1 MKAYETSQI
10 RNFCLLGHG
19 NAGKTSLA
27 EAMLFTAGAIE
38 RAGRASD
45 GNTTMD
51 FDSEEIKRQ
60 FSISSAVAACEWK
73 NSKYNIIDAPGY
85 FDFVGE
91 VNQAV
96 NAADAAIIVM
106 SGKSGLTVGAE
117 KAWDFCEKQKI
128 PRLIF
133 INKVDDERVDY
144 PAILAQLHA
153 KYGKRIAPFQI
164 PIREG
169 DGYVGFVNVVE
180 NEARRFEKGQTITA
194 TIPDGMEA
202 EIAKEREMINEA
214 VAESSEELMEKFF
227 GGETFTLAETYSALR
242 AGVAAG
248 DIVPVLCGSSVGSLG
263 ISSLMNAIFAYFPT
277 CEDKTTPATSKDGS
291 DIAVSAN
298 PSDPVSLFVFK
309 TVADPYVGKLSY
321 FKVNSG
327 TLTPDTTLYNPT
339 SDSNEKIGKLFVLR
353 GKKQIEVD
361 KLMAGDIGAVTK
373 LSNVNTG
380 DTLCAQGTFVKFPP
394 IVFDEPNM
402 SLAIVPKAKG
412 DEEKIGQGLNKL
424 MEEDKTFKFYN
435 NPETQQLI
443 IMGLG
448 DQHLD
453 VVVSKLKNKFGV
465 DVNLVPPKV
474 AYRETIRKQAS
485 VEYTHKKQSGGS
497 GQYAK
502 VVVEFEPNH
511 ADPNSS
517 NLLFEEKVFG
527 GSVPRNFFSAVEKG
541 IQESMIKGALAGY
554 PVVGLKATLTDGKHH
569 PVDSND
575 MAFQLAARGAF
586 KEGMVKAGGA
596 LLEPIGT
603 LKVYVPENYTGDII
617 GDINKRRGQMMGMNP
632 QSDGITEIVAEVPM
646 SEMHSYASDLRSI
659 TQGRGGFECNFE
671 RYQDAP
677 SNIADKVIAE
687 SKAE

>member
-1 MKAYETSQI
+1 
-10 RNFCLLGHG
+10 
-19 NAGKTSLA
+19 
-27 EAMLFTAGAIE
+27 MLFTAGTIDRVGKTA
-38 RAGRASD
+38 D

-73 NSKYNIIDAPGY
+73 NSKYNIIDAPGD

-96 NAADAAIIVM
+96 SAADAAIIVI
-106 SGKSGLTVGAE
+106 SGKSGLLVGAE
-117 KAWDFCEKQKI
+117 KAWDYTEKQKMPKI
-128 PRLIF
+128 IF
-133 INKVDDERVDY
+133 VNKVDEEGVDY
-144 PAILAQLHA
+144 VALLEQLRA

-169 DGYVGFVNVVE
+169 DNIVGFINVVE
-180 NEARRFEKGQTITA
+180 NEARRFEKGHTVTA
-194 TIPDGMEA
+194 SIPEGMET
-202 EIAKEREMINEA
+202 EIEPVREMINEA

-227 GGETFTLAETYSALR
+227 AGEAFTLEETYSALR
-242 AGVAAG
+242 SGVAAG
-248 DIVPVLCGSSVGSLG
+248 DIVPVLCGSSVNSLG

-277 CEDKTTPATSKDGS
+277 CEGKTTLAIGKDGAEVA
-291 DIAVSAN
+291 IPAN
-298 PSDPVSLFVFK
+298 SSDPVSLFVFK

-327 TLTPDTTLYNPT
+327 TLTPDTTLYNT
-339 SDSNEKIGKLFVLR
+339 NSDSNEKIGKIFILQ

-361 KLMAGDIGAVTK
+361 KLAAGDIGAVTK
-373 LSNVNTG
+373 LSGTNTG
-380 DTLCAQGTFVKFPP
+380 DTLCAQGSFVKFPA
-394 IVFDEPNM
+394 IAFDEPNM
-402 SLAIVPKAKG
+402 ALAIVPKAKG

-435 NPETQQLI
+435 NPETHQLI

-448 DQHLD
+448 DKHLD
-453 VVVSKLKNKFGV
+453 VIVSKLKNKFGV
-465 DVNLVPPKV
+465 EVDLTPPRV
-474 AYRETIRKQAS
+474 AYRETIRKKNS
-485 VEYTHKKQSGGS
+485 TEYTHKKQSGGS

-502 VVVEFEPNH
+502 VVIDFEPNL

-517 NLLFEEKVFG
+517 ELLFEEKVFG
-527 GSVPRNFFSAVEKG
+527 GAVPRNFFTAVEKG
-541 IQESMIKGALAGY
+541 IQESMIKGVLAGY

-575 MAFQLAARGAF
+575 MAFQLAARGAY
-586 KEGMVKAGGA
+586 KEGLVKASPA

-603 LKVYVPENYTGDII
+603 LKIFVPESYTGDII

-632 QSDGITEIVAEVPM
+632 QDGGLTEIIAEVPM
-646 SEMHSYASDLRSI
+646 SEMHTYASDLRSI
-659 TQGRGGFECNFE
+659 TQGRGSFSLNFE

-687 SKAE
+687 SKEG

>member
-1 MKAYETSQI
+1 MKTYETSQI
-10 RNFCLLGHG
+10 RNFCLLGQG
-19 NAGKTSLA
+19 NSGKTLLA
-27 EAMLFTAGAIE
+27 ETMLFTAGTIDRVGKTA
-38 RAGRASD
+38 D

-73 NSKYNIIDAPGY
+73 NSKYNIIDAPGD

-96 NAADAAIIVM
+96 SAADAAIIVI
-106 SGKSGLTVGAE
+106 SGKSGLLVGAE
-117 KAWDFCEKQKI
+117 KAWDYTEKQKMPKI
-128 PRLIF
+128 IF
-133 INKVDDERVDY
+133 VNKVDEEGVDY
-144 PAILAQLHA
+144 VALLEQLRA

-169 DGYVGFVNVVE
+169 DNIVGFINVVE
-180 NEARRFEKGQTITA
+180 NEARRFEKGHTVTA
-194 TIPDGMEA
+194 SIPEGMET
-202 EIAKEREMINEA
+202 EIEPVREMINEA

-227 GGETFTLAETYSALR
+227 AGEAFTLEETYSALR
-242 AGVAAG
+242 SGVAAG
-248 DIVPVLCGSSVGSLG
+248 DIVPVLCGSSVNSLG

-277 CEDKTTPATSKDGS
+277 CEGKTTLAIGKDGAEVA
-291 DIAVSAN
+291 IPAN
-298 PSDPVSLFVFK
+298 SSDPVSLFVFK

-327 TLTPDTTLYNPT
+327 TLTPDTTLYNPN
-339 SDSNEKIGKLFVLR
+339 SDSNEKIGKIFILQ

-373 LSNVNTG
+373 LSGTNTG
-380 DTLCAQGTFVKFPP
+380 DTLCAQGSFVKFPA
-394 IVFDEPNM
+394 IAFDEPNM
-402 SLAIVPKAKG
+402 ALAIVPKAKG

-435 NPETQQLI
+435 NPETHQLI

-448 DQHLD
+448 DKHLD
-453 VVVSKLKNKFGV
+453 VIVSKLKNKFGV
-465 DVNLVPPKV
+465 DVDLTPPRV
-474 AYRETIRKQAS
+474 AYRETIRKKTS
-485 VEYTHKKQSGGS
+485 TEYTHKKQSGGS

-502 VVVEFEPNH
+502 VVIEFEPNL

-517 NLLFEEKVFG
+517 ELLFEEKVFG
-527 GSVPRNFFSAVEKG
+527 GAVPRNFFTAVEKG
-541 IQESMIKGALAGY
+541 IQESMIKGVLAGY

-575 MAFQLAARGAF
+575 MAFQLAARGAY
-586 KEGMVKAGGA
+586 KEGLAKASPA

-603 LKVYVPENYTGDII
+603 LKIYVPESYTGDII
-617 GDINKRRGQMMGMNP
+617 GDINKRRGQMMGMTP
-632 QSDGITEIVAEVPM
+632 QADGLTEIVAEVPM
-646 SEMHSYASDLRSI
+646 SEMHTYASDLRSI
-659 TQGRGGFECNFE
+659 TQGRGKFSLHFE

-677 SNIADKVIAE
+677 SNIADKVMKE
-687 SKAE
+687 SKEG

>member
-1 MKAYETSQI
+1 V
-10 RNFCLLGHG
+10 
-19 NAGKTSLA
+19 GKTALA
-27 EAMLFTAGAIE
+27 EAMLYTAGSIDRIGKAT
-38 RAGRASD
+38 D
-45 GNTTMD
+45 GNMTMD

-60 FSISSAVAACEWK
+60 FSISAAAAACEWK

-96 NAADAAIIVM
+96 NASDAAIIVLG
-106 SGKSGLTVGAE
+106 GKAGLSVGAE
-117 KAWDFCEKQKI
+117 KAWDFCEKRKL
-128 PRLIF
+128 PRMIF
-133 INKVDDERVDY
+133 VNKVDEEGVDY
-144 PAILAQLHA
+144 VALLEQLRE

-164 PIREG
+164 PIKEG
-169 DGYVGFVNVVE
+169 DNNIAGFINVVE
-180 NEARRFEKGQTITA
+180 NEARRFEKGHTVTA
-194 TIPDGMEA
+194 SIPDGMEDK
-202 EIAKEREMINEA
+202 ITPVREMINEA
-214 VAESSEELMEKFF
+214 VAESSEELMDKFF
-227 GGETFTLAETYSALR
+227 AGEAFTLEETYSALR
-242 AGVAAG
+242 SGVAAG
-248 DIVPVLCGSSVGSLG
+248 EIVPVLCGSSVNHLG

-277 CEDKTTPATSKDGS
+277 CEGKTTAAIGKDGAE
-291 DIAVSAN
+291 IAVSAN
-298 PSDPVSLFVFK
+298 ESDPVSLFVFK

-321 FKVNSG
+321 FKVKSG
-327 TLTPDTTLYNPT
+327 TLKPDTTLYNPNT
-339 SDSNEKIGKLFVLR
+339 DSNEKIGKVFILQ

-361 KLMAGDIGAVTK
+361 KLVAGDIGAVTK
-373 LSNVNTG
+373 LSGTNTG
-380 DTLCAQGTFVKFPP
+380 DTLCAAGSFVKFPA
-394 IVFDEPNM
+394 IEFSAPNM

-435 NPETQQLI
+435 NPETGQLI

-465 DVNLVPPKV
+465 DVELTAPRV
-474 AYRETIRKQAS
+474 AYRETIRKKS
-485 VEYTHKKQSGGS
+485 SIEYTHKKQSGGS

-502 VVVEFEPNH
+502 VVIEFEPNFD
-511 ADPNSS
+511 DPNSAS
-517 NLLFEEKVFG
+517 LLFEEKVFG
-527 GSVPRNFFSAVEKG
+527 GAVPRNFFSAVEKG
-541 IQESMIKGALAGY
+541 VQESMGKGVLAGY

-575 MAFQLAARGAF
+575 MAFQLAARGAY
-586 KEGMVKAGGA
+586 KEGLVKSTPV

-603 LKVYVPENYTGDII
+603 LNVYIPESYTGDII

-632 QSDGITEIVAEVPM
+632 QDGGITEIVAEVPM

-659 TQGRGGFECNFE
+659 TQGRGNFELNFE

-687 SKAE
+687 VKAD